1 MHLDTPGDTIIMG
14 KKASLRIPSTDCW
27 NGSVGGEMT
36 VYTDVGGLQTQIKIP
51 IIPNNKSL
59 FEMKVRS
66 FLDAIKDGSPAPVP
80 SSQIVYNQAII
91 DGINKSAACGH
102 EVEINIPEI

>member
-1 MHLDTPGDTIIMG
+1 MPRHNLVIGADNTNQRPVQFFPAYAQSMEQPSPVQIPAPEPEAETAVPLPAGEQSEPAPTPDP
-14 KKASLRIPSTDCW
+14 A
-27 NGSVGGEMT
+27 
-36 VYTDVGGLQTQIKIP
+36 
-51 IIPNNKSL
+51 
-59 FEMKVRS
+59 
-66 FLDAIKDGSPAPVP
+66 PAPVP